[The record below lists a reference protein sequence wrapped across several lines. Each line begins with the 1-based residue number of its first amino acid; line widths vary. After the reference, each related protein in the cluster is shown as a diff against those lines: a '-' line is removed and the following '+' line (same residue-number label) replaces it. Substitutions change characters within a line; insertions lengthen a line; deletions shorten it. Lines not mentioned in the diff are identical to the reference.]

1 MDIFLSEKLAVSTKY
16 LPSFENHEVTML
28 AIFFESQIGK
38 VDSFSDLHGST
49 HETHSVDES
58 NLKLPV
64 EGNQITLD

>member
-1 MDIFLSEKLAVSTKY
+1 
-16 LPSFENHEVTML
+16 ML

-38 VDSFSDLHGST
+38 VGSFSDQHDST

-58 NLKLPV
+58 NLNLTF